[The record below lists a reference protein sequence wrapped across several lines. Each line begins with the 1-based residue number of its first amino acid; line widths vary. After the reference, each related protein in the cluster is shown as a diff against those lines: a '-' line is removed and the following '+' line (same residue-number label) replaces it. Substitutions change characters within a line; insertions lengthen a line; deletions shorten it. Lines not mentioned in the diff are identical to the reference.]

1 MTRKFLERRDYRKI
15 IKCEKNGGENVT
27 HSSGITLFGRG
38 LERFFFFGKEKR
50 KGGRSFGWRKVIFGG
65 GNRTE
70 KETEIRSVRGPR
82 VREKEEDG
90 LQGRDETGSQ
100 PSNLFHVSLPPS
112 SVNDP
117 IR

>member
-1 MTRKFLERRDYRKI
+1 MKKRGRERHAFVGNNIVR
-15 IKCEKNGGENVT
+15 
-27 HSSGITLFGRG
+27 
-38 LERFFFFGKEKR
+38 ERFGEIFFFGKEKR
-50 KGGRSFGWRKVIFGG
+50 KGGRLFGWRKVIFGG